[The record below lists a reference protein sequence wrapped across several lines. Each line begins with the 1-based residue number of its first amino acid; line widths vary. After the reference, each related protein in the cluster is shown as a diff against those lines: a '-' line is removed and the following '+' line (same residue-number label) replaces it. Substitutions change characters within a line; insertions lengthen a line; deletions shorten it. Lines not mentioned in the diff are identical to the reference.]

1 MFGLTLGVANA
12 GTARAT
18 INSAITA
25 NIATERFMRYLPSS
39 SWADKVQLR

>member
-1 MFGLTLGVANA
+1 LPGTSFWGATANA

-25 NIATERFMRYLPSS
+25 NIKTIRFTNATSF
-39 SWADKVQLR
+39 V